1 MKPAIKKKT
10 TGLTG
15 VLILLFGAPVFGH
28 HSFAPFDMNASITL
42 TGVVKEFQWANPHV
56 WIQVMVT
63 DKSGTAVEWSIEGTS
78 PAGLNRK
85 GWKPGSLKAGDQVVI
100 EGHPLRDGRRG
111 ASLVSAKLPDG
122 TVLKN

>member
-1 MKPAIKKKT
+1 MQATIKKKAI
-10 TGLTG
+10 GLTG
-15 VLILLFGAPVFGH
+15 IVILFLGAPVFGH

-56 WIQVMVT
+56 WIQVMVK
-63 DKSGTAVEWSIEGTS
+63 DESGALVEWSIEGTS

-85 GWKPGSLKAGDQVVI
+85 GWKPGSLKAGDAVVI

-111 ASLVSAKLPDG
+111 ASLMSAKLPDG